1 MCHNLV
7 HNGQAARLASRAQ
20 GHENGEGSNKVLMI
34 NPILSEELSIMSA
47 LSLILSTNSDIRL
60 STHTHS
66 KRYLISLTKFHGKST
81 SKYVGGQVDLGELTH
96 TLVPCWMPES
106 MIGEKRQ
113 LVTNERVEFEK

>member
-20 GHENGEGSNKVLMI
+20 GHEKWRSNKVLMI